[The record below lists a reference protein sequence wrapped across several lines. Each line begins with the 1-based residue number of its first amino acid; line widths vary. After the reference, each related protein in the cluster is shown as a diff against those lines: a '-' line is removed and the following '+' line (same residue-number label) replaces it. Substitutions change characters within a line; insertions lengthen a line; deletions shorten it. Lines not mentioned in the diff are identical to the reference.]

1 MSYGKPEVHIMIK
14 WNNGMPNIHMIYFYS
29 LVPAALK
36 QSISAVSERLALQR
50 NEEVH
55 WEVLF
60 VFLLFVSMRIWKAFP
75 VAHGKIS
82 QNWLYLQ
89 LDRKAQEII

>member
-29 LVPAALK
+29 LVQAALK
-36 QSISAVSERLALQR
+36 QSISARNERLALPW
-50 NEEVH
+50 NEEVL

-60 VFLLFVSMRIWKAFP
+60 VFLLSVSMRIWKAFP
-75 VAHGKIS
+75 VEEEKEVRVGCEYTEAG
-82 QNWLYLQ
+82 N
-89 LDRKAQEII
+89 

>member
-29 LVPAALK
+29 LVPVALK
-36 QSISAVSERLALQR
+36 QSISAGSERLALPR
-50 NEEVH
+50 NEEVL

-60 VFLLFVSMRIWKAFP
+60 VFLLTVSMRIWKAFP
-75 VAHGKIS
+75 VAVEKTKVEMTVFTLGK
-82 QNWLYLQ
+82 YT
-89 LDRKAQEII
+89 